1 MTAKKKPEPKKPAK
15 KAMQAPKKQEAPK
28 SAGTTIRTGLP
39 KAAKDRLKIRTGRPH
54 TYTREAADTIL
65 AKIAEGKSL
74 ASICKEDPNL
84 PPASTFRSWVID
96 DVDGLSARS
105 ARAYSIGHDAIADEC
120 IQIADEPPGINPMT
134 GATDGGDV
142 QHKRLRIDS
151 RLRLLGKWAPKKYG
165 DKLEIDGK
173 LDTGI
178 ADLVRA
184 ARERAKSGRD

>member
-15 KAMQAPKKQEAPK
+15 KQPRSPKNN
-28 SAGTTIRTGLP
+28 T
-39 KAAKDRLKIRTGRPH
+39 KAQTVTPAKKPTGRPH

-134 GATDGGDV
+134 GAIDGGDV
-142 QHKRLRIDS
+142 QHKRVRIDS